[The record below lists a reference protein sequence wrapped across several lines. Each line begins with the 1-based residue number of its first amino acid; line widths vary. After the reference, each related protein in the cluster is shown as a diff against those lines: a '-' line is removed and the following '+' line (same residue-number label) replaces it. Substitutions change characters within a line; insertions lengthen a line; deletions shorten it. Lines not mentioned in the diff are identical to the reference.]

1 MNLKKIVLLVIF
13 IFFLIPKAYSDLPH
27 YIDFRYVLNESVAGK
42 KAQTTLKKKLND
54 GIVSLNKKEKL
65 QKS

>member
-1 MNLKKIVLLVIF
+1 MIIKKIILLAAFIF
-13 IFFLIPKAYSDLPH
+13 ILIPKAYSDLPH

-54 GIVSLNKKEKL
+54 GIASLNKKKNL
-65 QKS
+65 

>member
-1 MNLKKIVLLVIF
+1 MIIKKIVLLAAFIF
-13 IFFLIPKAYSDLPH
+13 ILIPKAYSDLPH

-54 GIVSLNKKEKL
+54 GIA
-65 QKS
+65 